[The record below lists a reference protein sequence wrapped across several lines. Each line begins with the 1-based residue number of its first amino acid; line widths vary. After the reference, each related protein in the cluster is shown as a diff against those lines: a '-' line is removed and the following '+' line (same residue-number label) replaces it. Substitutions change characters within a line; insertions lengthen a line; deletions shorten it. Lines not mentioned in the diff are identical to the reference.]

1 MVRLCVALVILCT
14 FLSPA
19 LSTADAPLWWTRESL
34 LKRNQTRVASHWF
47 FLSSPDTVPP
57 LLTFIAN
64 ETIRPGI
71 SSIILDCGAH
81 VDVTGR
87 LDLTLGGGCAQAVQG
102 IKQLGIRTEIALG
115 LANCSI
121 DALCSFSQN
130 ASAAGAAL
138 AKFQAAEGFDGV
150 SLDFEPQADS
160 CQVCVWGVER
170 SRAWALRNYGERWWV
185 EGIRRRDEWK

>member
-1 MVRLCVALVILCT
+1 MARLCVMLVALCAVL
-14 FLSPA
+14 LPA
-19 LSTADAPLWWTRESL
+19 SHALASLKADTPLWWTRESM
-34 LKRNQTRVASHWF
+34 LKTNQTRVASHWF

-64 ETIRPGI
+64 ETIRTGI
-71 SSIILDCGAH
+71 TSIILDCGAR

-102 IKQLGIRTEIALG
+102 IKKLGIRAEMALG

-121 DALCSFSQN
+121 DALRSFSQN

-138 AKFQAAEGFDGV
+138 AKFQAAEGFDGI
-150 SLDFEPQADS
+150 SLDFEPQSDN
-160 CQVCVWGVER
+160 CQVGRGGCRHAYWNVLGLKR
-170 SRAWALRNYGERWWV
+170 SRSWA
-185 EGIRRRDEWK
+185 